1 MEGANPH
8 GIRVYTDTELPQV
21 SLSTNDWR
29 DNMDAGLWVVIG
41 LIALCIMV
49 LWIGANE
56 AERRYQ
62 RFHPPDDYD
71 GMSEVKQDDEDSGQ

>member
-1 MEGANPH
+1 
-8 GIRVYTDTELPQV
+8 
-21 SLSTNDWR
+21 
-29 DNMDAGLWVVIG
+29 MDAGLWVVIG